1 MQLAALFAVL
11 GSTVE
16 HHLDIVI
23 MEVSVLT
30 LTLVNGVECHP

>member
-11 GSTVE
+11 ASTVV

-30 LTLVNGVECHP
+30 LTLVSGAECRP